1 MRISEWSSDVCSS
14 DLQPREHGESHPV
27 KGPPLFAIGGLGRI
41 SQCTETNDGR
51 FLISLEGVSRFRI
64 ARELEV
70 ATPYRQVEVDY
81 AVFPADQIT
90 AEPLMPAMRA
100 AIESELTNYLERSAL
115 SADWEAVVDRS
126 EERRVGQACVSQCRY
141 RGSPYP

>member
-1 MRISEWSSDVCSS
+1 M
-14 DLQPREHGESHPV
+14 
-27 KGPPLFAIGGLGRI
+27 
-41 SQCTETNDGR
+41 
-51 FLISLEGVSRFRI
+51 SLEGGSLLRI

-115 SADWEAVVDRS
+115 SADWEAVVDS
-126 EERRVGQACVSQCRY
+126 DDEGLVNTLACDCTFAQVEKKAQVEAEDLDARA
-141 RGSPYP
+141 G